1 MTVLPVT
8 GPPPGGVPD
17 LAPESAVT
25 IPTQPVEG
33 EIVSLSIRVANRGSI
48 AADAALIDISD
59 LRPNGTIVLIGTSVL
74 STPLGLGDSVVVDSP
89 SFVAAGVGDHQ
100 LQIDIRS
107 GTPAETD
114 VEDNSLTISMTGL
127 PAKGPPPPNEGGFSL
142 DTALLAGGL
151 AAAAGA
157 AVILVATWLL
167 LTPREPGPLEPPP
180 P

>member
-33 EIVSLSIRVANRGSI
+33 EIVSLSIRVANRGSV

-59 LRPNGTIVLIGTSVL
+59 VRPNGTIVPIGTSVL

-89 SFVAAGVGDHQ
+89 SFVAAGVGGHQ
-100 LQIDIRS
+100 LPIDIPS
-107 GTPAETD
+107 GTPAEAD
-114 VEDNSLTISMTGL
+114 VGGKKLTISITGL
-127 PAKGPPPPNEGGFSL
+127 PAKGP
-142 DTALLAGGL
+142 T
-151 AAAAGA
+151 
-157 AVILVATWLL
+157 
-167 LTPREPGPLEPPP
+167 
-180 P
+180 